1 MTYSIT
7 QNGKPL
13 DKSKYTIDTKNKT
26 FSTKEDNLVLDFSN
40 EYEWSFNTCSGCTFN
55 TCSDCTFKTGDYC
68 TFRTGSGCTF
78 KTGRSCTFNTYYNCT
93 FKTGSDCT
101 FKTEDNCT
109 FKTGSDCTFKT
120 EDNCTF
126 NTGRNCT
133 FNTGYGCTFNTGYGC
148 TFKTDSE
155 CTFNIFGSF
164 KSIKTKGNS
173 TILVRDRKIHDY
185 IEDEVVVYFQEGK
198 LLYTENKVSKESY
211 LTMKELVS

>member
-109 FKTGSDCTFKT
+109 F
-120 EDNCTF
+120 
-126 NTGRNCT
+126 NTGRN
-133 FNTGYGCTFNTGYGC
+133 CTFNTGYGC